1 MGNIGKCCHTYRFSA
16 DRQSLKQFDPL
27 IDEVLS
33 DDLSEISMRPL
44 PTELLRTF
52 VVVAQNAGFT
62 AASEQLCLSQSTI
75 SQHIRRLEDQ
85 VGQPLFERDTRNV
98 RLSQQGEILH
108 RYAQRIL
115 QLMDE
120 AMTTVCGPP
129 LNGTVR
135 LGLPEDFASSRL
147 TAVLAS
153 FVQRNPG
160 IDLIIKTG
168 LSGELFRELDEGKH
182 DLVFAKRLKD
192 SGRGTLVRTAALY
205 WCGSATTP
213 LRSRDVAIPIAVH
226 PQPSITRERIL
237 AALNSAGLPY
247 RVAVVSGSVMVL
259 HAAVM
264 AGLGVGAFTGY
275 AIPEGL
281 VRLDEGLPDLG
292 VLEYVIDR
300 QRSTSPAIEAL
311 EHVLADAA
319 KEL

>member
-1 MGNIGKCCHTYRFSA
+1 MPIALSA
-16 DRQSLKQFDPL
+16 VTARRLSTDGQSLIQFDAW
-27 IDEVLS
+27 IDDVLS
-33 DDLSEISMRPL
+33 ADLSEFPMRPL

-52 VVVAQNAGFT
+52 VAVTQHAGFT

-75 SQHIRRLEDQ
+75 SQHIRRLEDL

-98 RLSQQGEILH
+98 RLSPQGEVLH
-108 RYAQRIL
+108 RYALRIL

-147 TAVLAS
+147 ATALAS

-160 IDLIIKTG
+160 VDLIIKTG

-182 DLVFAKRLKD
+182 DLVFAKRLRG
-192 SGRGTLVRTAALY
+192 SERGTLVRTEPLY
-205 WCGSATTP
+205 WCTSAATP
-213 LRSRDVAIPIAVH
+213 LRGRQAALPVAVH
-226 PQPSITRERIL
+226 PQPSITRERIF
-237 AALNSAGLPY
+237 AALNRAGLPY
-247 RVAVVSGSVMVL
+247 RVAVVSSSIMVIQ
-259 HAAVM
+259 AAVM

-281 VRLDEGLPDLG
+281 VRLDDGLPELG

-300 QRSTSPAIEAL
+300 QRAASPAIDAL
-311 EHVLADAA
+311 EHVLIDAA
-319 KEL
+319 KDL